1 MRAPLL
7 KPFSKEARASNAAPL
22 AGTAADR
29 SQRIQIGLIG
39 LASMIL
45 VVALAD
51 IVLSQADETEATV
64 AVDTPPVLVVP
75 DARVIGQSVDAIL
88 YTVKWDHTTRTQVRE
103 GLRMFETVNL
113 KVTGLVLAQIDAKG
127 MKRYGY
133 GGEYGAYSAYGAK
146 YYHN

>member
-1 MRAPLL
+1 MVLDPRELL

-64 AVDTPPVLVVP
+64 AVDTPPVLAQDDPPAPRDPLADAGVVP
-75 DARVIGQSVDAIL
+75 ELPAEEPEIENLEQ
-88 YTVKWDHTTRTQVRE
+88 HTKGSGNGSRPS
-103 GLRMFETVNL
+103 
-113 KVTGLVLAQIDAKG
+113 LATPQ
-127 MKRYGY
+127 
-133 GGEYGAYSAYGAK
+133 
-146 YYHN
+146 